1 MKVNS
6 KCRILMASYYALNCV
21 TLSYVTYYL
30 ESLGL
35 SDLFIS
41 LVVGSAC
48 GIAGLL
54 QVPAGRIADR
64 NIRWNWKKLLILFG
78 ICELALAT
86 SAVFIHQTGWQW
98 FAYGLMIIFM
108 MLMMPMVNQA
118 SFYYTSRGIPV
129 NFGVA
134 RGIGSAVFAVSSFL
148 IGKLAAMLGSNCIP
162 AISTVLSALFLASV
176 LLMPEISAPAG
187 TESEGSSHEDTG
199 KGKSMQLTDFLKKY
213 PVFISMAAGLSLLLI
228 FHNMLNTF
236 FIRLIES
243 VGGDSRSLGISLAI
257 AAIAELPVLFLYSRI
272 SRNGKRS
279 SGLLLPVSCGF
290 YVIRGILYLFAANV
304 VMIYLIQLLQSVS
317 FGMMVAAKATY
328 ADECMAPENK
338 TTGQALMTFTD
349 AFGAVAGT
357 ILGGLLM
364 NQGGIRF
371 LLLAGVFFALAG
383 TVVTLS
389 AALRDRKALRG

>member
-176 LLMPEISAPAG
+176 LLMPEISAPMEVMSMNRVGVTFSFAK
-187 TESEGSSHEDTG
+187 SS
-199 KGKSMQLTDFLKKY
+199 
-213 PVFISMAAGLSLLLI
+213 
-228 FHNMLNTF
+228 
-236 FIRLIES
+236 
-243 VGGDSRSLGISLAI
+243 
-257 AAIAELPVLFLYSRI
+257 
-272 SRNGKRS
+272 S
-279 SGLLLPVSCGF
+279 STCRYEQP
-290 YVIRGILYLFAANV
+290 
-304 VMIYLIQLLQSVS
+304 
-317 FGMMVAAKATY
+317 
-328 ADECMAPENK
+328 
-338 TTGQALMTFTD
+338 
-349 AFGAVAGT
+349 
-357 ILGGLLM
+357 
-364 NQGGIRF
+364 
-371 LLLAGVFFALAG
+371 
-383 TVVTLS
+383 
-389 AALRDRKALRG
+389 

>member
-1 MKVNS
+1 
-6 KCRILMASYYALNCV
+6 
-21 TLSYVTYYL
+21 
-30 ESLGL
+30 
-35 SDLFIS
+35 
-41 LVVGSAC
+41 
-48 GIAGLL
+48 
-54 QVPAGRIADR
+54 
-64 NIRWNWKKLLILFG
+64 
-78 ICELALAT
+78 
-86 SAVFIHQTGWQW
+86 
-98 FAYGLMIIFM
+98 
-108 MLMMPMVNQA
+108 
-118 SFYYTSRGIPV
+118 
-129 NFGVA
+129 
-134 RGIGSAVFAVSSFL
+134 
-148 IGKLAAMLGSNCIP
+148 
-162 AISTVLSALFLASV
+162 
-176 LLMPEISAPAG
+176 
-187 TESEGSSHEDTG
+187 
-199 KGKSMQLTDFLKKY
+199 
-213 PVFISMAAGLSLLLI
+213 MAAGLSLLLI

-328 ADECMAPENK
+328 ADECMAPEDK